1 MILNI
6 HPDFEEYLEQDII
19 SESYLSRLQ
28 DDFFETNTLPQFNII
43 KAINSDFSDIID
55 TTN

>member
-28 DDFFETNTLPQFNII
+28 DDFFDTNTLPQFDII
-43 KAINSDFSDIID
+43 KPFNNDLSDIID